1 MSWKMALFIFRLL
14 YCKFA
19 IPQFNWGNLFFY
31 EKNFTE
37 KSSCWKK
44 IHKKF
49 RFCLKIRNYV
59 LYY

>member
-44 IHKKF
+44 SIKNLDF
-49 RFCLKIRNYV
+49 D
-59 LYY
+59 

>member
-1 MSWKMALFIFRLL
+1 MTLFIFQLL

-44 IHKKF
+44 SIKNLDF
-49 RFCLKIRNYV
+49 V
-59 LYY
+59 